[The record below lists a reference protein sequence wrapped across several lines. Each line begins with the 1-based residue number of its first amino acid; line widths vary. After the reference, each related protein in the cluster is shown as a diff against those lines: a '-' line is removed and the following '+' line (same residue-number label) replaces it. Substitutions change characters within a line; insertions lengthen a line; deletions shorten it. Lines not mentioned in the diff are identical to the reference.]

1 MKQLFIQLV
10 TFLYILNPSLASDCR
25 CKADPFTKKYQLFEK
40 KWWGT
45 RRHWSCEYSCNDS
58 IGQQSKIIGYHKNW
72 FLTDNGKE
80 GICDGLTYKETYSVF
95 KNDFIWDLDQANEF
109 DPAKSSSPDLKKW
122 SKDNCN

>member
-1 MKQLFIQLV
+1 MKKSTLFIL
-10 TFLYILNPSLASDCR
+10 ILIYTQQPARASDCR

-58 IGQQSKIIGYHKNW
+58 IGQQFKIIGYHKNW